1 MPLKILLDKFNQS
14 AMLLSWTSPKAISS
28 PQLKYRVFIDWTS
41 KTDGQSRT
49 QQFYEGT
56 ATQSWLKMGTLPR
69 LDRIHGFAYA
79 ISTSPPRSGTFVSH
93 KPAQTTS
100 VAPDTTKR
108 PSYVKTTSSSRSGTF
123 VSHKPAQTTSVA
135 PDTTKRPSYVK
146 TTSPPRSGT
155 FASHKATQTTSVTSD
170 TAKRP
175 YRGLGTTGSFT
186 TPGIVSTTP
195 SKPKSR
201 LVMR

>member
-1 MPLKILLDKFNQS
+1 MPLEILLDKFNQS
-14 AMLLSWTSPKAISS
+14 AMLLSWTSPKATSP
-28 PQLKYRVFIDWTS
+28 PQLKYRVFIDWIS

-56 ATQSWLKMGTLPR
+56 ATQTWLKVGTLPR

-108 PSYVKTTSSSRSGTF
+108 PSYVKTTSS
-123 VSHKPAQTTSVA
+123 
-135 PDTTKRPSYVK
+135 
-146 TTSPPRSGT
+146 PRSGT
-155 FASHKATQTTSVTSD
+155 FASHKTTQTTSVTSD

-195 SKPKSR
+195 SKPESR
-201 LVMR
+201 LIMR